1 MDKVRVYLYNDVGQ
15 FIGDR
20 AFEINAIPKNATQ
33 VRPPDG
39 LFSPTFDGEQWI
51 EGKPQEEIDL
61 IISEPKPITAIEL
74 LMQKIEKQ
82 EIAIQRN
89 YELNLTALE
98 VW

>member
-33 VRPPDG
+33 VRPSDG

-51 EGKPQEEIDL
+51 EGKPELAEKLEVENLLTPSTIDIKQAEFEIR
-61 IISEPKPITAIEL
+61 TIEL
-74 LMQKIEKQ
+74 LTD
-82 EIAIQRN
+82 
-89 YELNLTALE
+89 LGVL
-98 VW
+98 